1 MIAFHSSYRNLG
13 GVEQF
18 VLLLSRELQLQGV
31 PHKFLGPADSVLWR
45 LMAAHLPS
53 ERLFDTDSL
62 FGWRR
67 APANPARRREALTPA
82 DVLLLPNPQD
92 AVRLRWPN
100 PRVLSWNVAPEILL
114 LGKVRPVRWL
124 NRHWKA
130 WMLRHLLARDSLCFM
145 DDVGVR
151 WLQRTFNVA
160 IARPAL
166 LPVPTVTAERNR
178 FLERTR
184 NLGAKLTLTYLGRA
198 VDWKAYPCAHFLN
211 QAAESIVIA
220 QVHVFTDDAA
230 AFRRLL
236 AGRCVLPAEK
246 LVFHENVYEE
256 ELKAKLV
263 ELADLHFAMGTSALD
278 GAGLGLPTVLIDP
291 FTDPALAH
299 LARYRW
305 MYETRCYSLGEL
317 ITPENRAS
325 FGRPLGE
332 LLRELRE
339 DPAGVSARCQ
349 DYVRA
354 HHDLPAIARRL
365 VELTAR
371 VRARLRSLH
380 VGTALDLLELLP
392 KKLGRSEVTSPRRR
406 QSVSS

>member
-1 MIAFHSSYRNLG
+1 
-13 GVEQF
+13 
-18 VLLLSRELQLQGV
+18 
-31 PHKFLGPADSVLWR
+31 
-45 LMAAHLPS
+45 
-53 ERLFDTDSL
+53 
-62 FGWRR
+62 
-67 APANPARRREALTPA
+67 
-82 DVLLLPNPQD
+82 
-92 AVRLRWPN
+92 
-100 PRVLSWNVAPEILL
+100 
-114 LGKVRPVRWL
+114 
-124 NRHWKA
+124 
-130 WMLRHLLARDSLCFM
+130 
-145 DDVGVR
+145 
-151 WLQRTFNVA
+151 
-160 IARPAL
+160 
-166 LPVPTVTAERNR
+166 
-178 FLERTR
+178 LERTR